1 VVRPTKRFNPHP
13 QPAPG
18 DDPAPPRVLSKG
30 KHMVVPKPGVPM
42 QPTTRQQAPADF
54 EAQAPRSTP
63 AMKAYSK
70 YNARSMPGVGDGTGG
85 EMPAPS
91 SPLVDQPAAAADQ
104 ELVAAGATPDA
115 THKQPVNP
123 ELVVDLRESDEGFE
137 ATYRQRR
144 SANLPEIGR
153 EG

>member
-1 VVRPTKRFNPHP
+1 VVRPTKRYNPHP
-13 QPAPG
+13 QPAPS
-18 DDPAPPRVLSKG
+18 DEPAPPRVFSKG

-42 QPTTRQQAPADF
+42 QPTTRQQAPADL
-54 EAQAPRSTP
+54 EAQGPRSTP

-85 EMPAPS
+85 ELPAPFT
-91 SPLVDQPAAAADQ
+91 PLVEQPAAAAEQ
-104 ELVAAGATPDA
+104 ELVAAAAAADGTGN
-115 THKQPVNP
+115 QPVNP

-137 ATYRQRR
+137 ATYWQRR
-144 SANLPEIGR
+144 SANLPHIGR

>member
-1 VVRPTKRFNPHP
+1 
-13 QPAPG
+13 
-18 DDPAPPRVLSKG
+18 
-30 KHMVVPKPGVPM
+30 
-42 QPTTRQQAPADF
+42 
-54 EAQAPRSTP
+54 
-63 AMKAYSK
+63 
-70 YNARSMPGVGDGTGG
+70 
-85 EMPAPS
+85 MPAPS
-91 SPLVDQPAAAADQ
+91 SPLVEQPAAAAEQ

-115 THKQPVNP
+115 IRKQPVNP

>member
-1 VVRPTKRFNPHP
+1 
-13 QPAPG
+13 
-18 DDPAPPRVLSKG
+18 VLSKG
-30 KHMVVPKPGVPM
+30 KHLVVPKPGVPM

-54 EAQAPRSTP
+54 EAQTPRSTP

-70 YNARSMPGVGDGTGG
+70 YNARSMPGVGGG

-91 SPLVDQPAAAADQ
+91 SPLVEQPAAAAEQ

-115 THKQPVNP
+115 IRKQPVNP